1 MTINR
6 RDFVTLAAG
15 ALAVSSFLSG
25 VAFAQEMPGV
35 TDETIKIGMTA
46 PMSGPASAYGQL
58 AKVAEGYFN
67 MVNDN
72 GGINGRK
79 IDFRI
84 GDDAYNPARTVE
96 QTRRLVE
103 GEEVLLM
110 FAGVGTGPNGAVH
123 DYLNSMEVPQMF
135 LGSGASKWDDPENYP
150 WTVAFEPNYGIES
163 AVYAG
168 YILENAPDAKVAIL
182 YQNDEFGRDYL
193 ENFQQAVAG
202 HDGMIVASKGY
213 ELTDPTVDTQ
223 ILELKN
229 SGANVLMIF
238 ATPKFAAQAISR
250 VADLGW
256 NPMRFLSKASASVGS
271 VLEPAGLEKSKGVLT
286 TRYLKDTT
294 EAGIEND
301 AGYKEWAG
309 FMDKYM
315 PAASKTDF
323 LNVDGYAK
331 AQLLVHVLTAA
342 GDDLSRAN
350 VMKVATSLT
359 EVEMPMLIE
368 GMSANNSPAS
378 FTPIRQ
384 LQLIEFDG
392 ERFVAKGG
400 IISQDVE

>member
-6 RDFVTLAAG
+6 RNFVSLTAG
-15 ALAVSSFLSG
+15 AFAASTFLSG
-25 VAFAQEMPGV
+25 TALAQDMPGV
-35 TDETIKIGMTA
+35 TADTIKIGMTA

-135 LGSGASKWDDPENYP
+135 LGSGASKWDDPENFP

-163 AVYAG
+163 SVYAK

-193 ENFQQAVAG
+193 ENFQRAVAG

-315 PAASKTDF
+315 PGASKTDF

-359 EVEMPMLIE
+359 DVKMPMLIE

-392 ERFVAKGG
+392 TRFVAKGG
-400 IISQDVE
+400 IISQDAE

>member
-6 RDFVTLAAG
+6 RNFVSLAAG
-15 ALAVSSFLSG
+15 AFAASTFLSG
-25 VAFAQEMPGV
+25 TALAQDMPGV
-35 TDETIKIGMTA
+35 TADTIKIGMTA

-79 IDFRI
+79 IEFRI

-135 LGSGASKWDDPENYP
+135 LGSGASKWDDPENFP

-163 AVYAG
+163 SVYAK

-193 ENFQQAVAG
+193 ENFQRAVAD

-256 NPMRFLSKASASVGS
+256 NPIRFLSKASASVGS

-315 PAASKTDF
+315 PGASKTDF

-359 EVEMPMLIE
+359 DVKMPMLIE

-392 ERFVAKGG
+392 TRFVAKGG
-400 IISQDVE
+400 IISQDAE

>member
-6 RDFVTLAAG
+6 RNFVSLAAG
-15 ALAVSSFLSG
+15 ALAVSSFLPG
-25 VAFAQEMPGV
+25 AAFAQEMPGV
-35 TDETIKIGMTA
+35 TADTIKIGMTA

-135 LGSGASKWDDPENYP
+135 LGSGASKWDDPENFP

-163 AVYAG
+163 SVYAK
-168 YILENAPDAKVAIL
+168 YILENVPDAKVAVL

-193 ENFQQAVAG
+193 ENFQRAVAG

-271 VLEPAGLEKSKGVLT
+271 VLEPAGLKKSKGVLT

-315 PAASKTDF
+315 PGASKTDF

-342 GDDLSRAN
+342 GNDLSRAN

-359 EVEMPMLIE
+359 DVKMPMLIE

-400 IISQDVE
+400 IISQDAE